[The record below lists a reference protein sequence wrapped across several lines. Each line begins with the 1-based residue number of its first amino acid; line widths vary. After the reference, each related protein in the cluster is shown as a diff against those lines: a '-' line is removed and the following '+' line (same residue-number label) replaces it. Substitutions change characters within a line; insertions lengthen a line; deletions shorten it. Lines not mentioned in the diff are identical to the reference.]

1 VTPAQPVNT
10 VALVQ
15 AAVAECSAALG
26 DSSRRTAT
34 LTEYPIDLPDGSH
47 ATIRCSRT
55 KAGGIRVTISQRPA
69 V

>member
-1 VTPAQPVNT
+1 MTAQAPPNT

-26 DSSRRTAT
+26 DTNRRTAT

-55 KAGGIRVTISQRPA
+55 KAGGIRVTISQRPPQ
-69 V
+69 